1 MNWDEIQSEFDRAYG
16 MSCKPSGLQKYK
28 AGHVFDENMSVKW
41 NRDKLEEENKKFQ
54 DEVSRLNTAKNKAM
68 LAVHELVYQKIQD
81 DVGHNLSRTAAE
93 KIFNYAYDDKHA
105 YGFHEVRWEL
115 ERLVELVSEILAEQK
130 KPQRNKKDGKKI
142 SGGRTC
148 HDQIQPNFRPYIN
161 E

>member
-1 MNWDEIQSEFDRAYG
+1 MKFRTSSTEHTECHASRQACRSIRPDTFSTKICQS
-16 MSCKPSGLQKYK
+16 SGTATSWKRK
-28 AGHVFDENMSVKW
+28 T
-41 NRDKLEEENKKFQ
+41 KKFEG
-54 DEVSRLNTAKNKAM
+54 EVSRLNTAKNKAL

-130 KPQRNKKDGKKI
+130 KPQWNKKDGKK
-142 SGGRTC
+142 
-148 HDQIQPNFRPYIN
+148 
-161 E
+161 

>member
-1 MNWDEIQSEFDRAYG
+1 M
-16 MSCKPSGLQKYK
+16 
-28 AGHVFDENMSVKW
+28 
-41 NRDKLEEENKKFQ
+41 
-54 DEVSRLNTAKNKAM
+54 
-68 LAVHELVYQKIQD
+68 
-81 DVGHNLSRTAAE
+81 GHNLSRTAAE

-130 KPQRNKKDGKKI
+130 KPQRNKKMAKI
-142 SGGRTC
+142 SGDRTC

>member
-1 MNWDEIQSEFDRAYG
+1 
-16 MSCKPSGLQKYK
+16 
-28 AGHVFDENMSVKW
+28 
-41 NRDKLEEENKKFQ
+41 
-54 DEVSRLNTAKNKAM
+54 M

-130 KPQRNKKDGKKI
+130 KPQRNKKDGKK
-142 SGGRTC
+142 
-148 HDQIQPNFRPYIN
+148 
-161 E
+161 